1 MTLPINIR
9 VNVRAPFP
17 TQVKGAGFISVTKAN
32 GVWTITPSY
41 LTLAPNVGVTPT
53 QVLALQD
60 SITGAFSQ
68 VGVATLVS
76 SALSPFRIITTPGAA
91 NVLPTDIVLLFQK
104 TTSGPS
110 TVNLPSAAS
119 RQGAPV
125 SIKDLTG
132 DANTNNITIVP
143 FGTETIDGFSAAAS
157 AANGV
162 AVISVDFGYRAFY
175 PLTSGAWYIGPS
187 L

>member
-1 MTLPINIR
+1 MTLPVSIR

-17 TQVKGAGFISVTKAN
+17 TQVKGSGFIGVSKAN

-41 LTLAPNVGVTPT
+41 LNIAPVVNVTPT
-53 QVLALQD
+53 QVLVLQD
-60 SITGAFSQ
+60 TVTGAFSQ
-68 VGVATLVS
+68 VGVAVLVS

-91 NVLPTDIVLLFQK
+91 TVLPTDIVLLFQK
-104 TTSGPS
+104 TTSGAS
-110 TVNLPSAAS
+110 TLDLPSAAS

-125 SIKDLTG
+125 TVKDLTG

-143 FGTETIDGFSAAAS
+143 ASGETIDGFSAAAA

-162 AVISVDFGYRAFY
+162 AVISVDFGFKHLY
-175 PLTSGAWYIGPS
+175 PLTSGGWY
-187 L
+187 LA

>member
-1 MTLPINIR
+1 MTLPVSIR

-17 TQVKGAGFISVTKAN
+17 TQVKGSGFITVAKAN

-41 LTLAPNVGVTPT
+41 LNIAPVVTVEPT
-53 QVLALQD
+53 QVLLLQD

-68 VGVATLVS
+68 AGVSVLAA
-76 SALSPFRIITTPGAA
+76 ALSPSRIITTPGVAT
-91 NVLPTDIVLLFQK
+91 VLSTDVVLLFQK

-110 TVNLPSAAS
+110 TVDLPTAAN
-119 RQGAPV
+119 RQGTPV
-125 SIKDLTG
+125 IIKDLTG

-143 FGTETIDGFSAAAS
+143 AEGDTIDGFSASAA

-162 AVISVDFGYRAFY
+162 AVISIDFGFKHLY
-175 PLTSGAWYIGPS
+175 PLTSGGWY
-187 L
+187 LA